1 VPTRRRF
8 GSPRGL
14 RGACHRAGHSGPD
27 PLAQPT
33 RYSSLRRRPSLDISP
48 SISYMTNHRISLTEG
63 RIPDAIWMRSECGAR
78 ARSRKPFPGGS
89 GPPLGRHDDRPPR
102 SSVANP
108 GYASTRMPNA
118 SRERT
123 AFSSPARSAGGGDHP
138 KGGGG
143 ACGAD
148 DSLGMR
154 RTCCD
159 VRLLAASPASGIS
172 LGVRASWTVFI
183 RCRLDP
189 GSVIK
194 RMPVF
199 ADFRIHQPSHAVDHT
214 QRFMF
219 RQTVPGIER

>member
-1 VPTRRRF
+1 LASAAAERRKASGSRYGPLPRSDRMATFDRVMRTWTVRLSALRLPSGEAKFVARVEQRETRELRSSFITVPGFRSTQ
-8 GSPRGL
+8 SGL
-14 RGACHRAGHSGPD
+14 RINSDAERIA
-27 PLAQPT
+27 
-33 RYSSLRRRPSLDISP
+33 R
-48 SISYMTNHRISLTEG
+48 TNRL
-63 RIPDAIWMRSECGAR
+63 
-78 ARSRKPFPGGS
+78 F
-89 GPPLGRHDDRPPR
+89 L
-102 SSVANP
+102 
-108 GYASTRMPNA
+108 
-118 SRERT
+118 
-123 AFSSPARSAGGGDHP
+123 PARSAGGGDHP

-172 LGVRASWTVFI
+172 LGVRASRTVFI